1 MEPQVQDFNSRG
13 REVSMML
20 VGMLQKLE
28 ELEHA
33 GARSVALEMESMV
46 EEQRTLV
53 DHLGRKNILELCRQ
67 IHESCRQLSAA
78 EQQRRL
84 EQELRDAVM
93 GKSRWLNAPELGV
106 AQSNA
111 EPEAEPVRDVAD
123 EVDSVMVVAEPEAA
137 DAEGDDLQASHLLVA
152 RGKQPLSLWDWKIW
166 TMAKPRLW
174 RYGDAGNLFGRDTN
188 LSTTEWAA
196 CLLLRE
202 ELQYAVDRDVDDSQ
216 APVRTGMASQ
226 SDAVDF
232 QAPVRTG
239 MASQSAAVD
248 YLQDDAPGLV
258 APGQGLQS
266 AAVDG
271 EEDGRGEAARLGV
284 GSQLVCNRFSGDW
297 AALHMLATVC
307 RLTDQRA
314 ASYHFLKNGGM
325 AFAKKLEKL
334 SAADL
339 ASAARVAPGAGGME
353 EFLKEPAVPR
363 TVKDALYALN
373 SASATVVAR
382 MAIVDCVDTK
392 ASPTW
397 RLSDPR

>member
-1 MEPQVQDFNSRG
+1 
-13 REVSMML
+13 
-20 VGMLQKLE
+20 
-28 ELEHA
+28 
-33 GARSVALEMESMV
+33 
-46 EEQRTLV
+46 
-53 DHLGRKNILELCRQ
+53 
-67 IHESCRQLSAA
+67 
-78 EQQRRL
+78 
-84 EQELRDAVM
+84 M

-284 GSQLVCNRFSGDW
+284 GSELVCNRFSGDW

-353 EFLKEPAVPR
+353 EFLKEPAVAADSQGCSVRSEFSLCHSGGHGWPSSTVSTRRRRLHGGFR
-363 TVKDALYALN
+363 TPADFPHAKCSRY
-373 SASATVVAR
+373 SASA
-382 MAIVDCVDTK
+382 AIGN
-392 ASPTW
+392 S
-397 RLSDPR
+397 RGGHRFG